1 MGTVGIGLVN
11 SLDSLLQRFPAL
23 LDLAAGRSRKA
34 SGQASPAALAAIIE
48 TQIIPRLMVAHMP
61 IEALG
66 APEKVAG
73 PPEGVP
79 CAADVS
85 AFADAVLAKETSEL
99 FEALERRIAAGAS
112 AETLLIHL
120 LAPAARHLGEWWE
133 QDRCDFVDVTLGLWR
148 LQELTHELAGLMR
161 PVVSMARPRRA
172 VFAMMPGDQ
181 HRLGLQMVVEFF
193 RNSGWEAHALDE
205 VCGEPL
211 LDLVEGAGF
220 DLVGLSINQDSQVEA
235 LVPLV
240 DSLRARSANPGLL
253 VMVGGA
259 ILRER
264 PELAFLI
271 GADAT
276 AADAPTAVVRA
287 EAILRARDLTG
298 AAPG

>member
-1 MGTVGIGLVN
+1 
-11 SLDSLLQRFPAL
+11 
-23 LDLAAGRSRKA
+23 
-34 SGQASPAALAAIIE
+34 
-48 TQIIPRLMVAHMP
+48 
-61 IEALG
+61 
-66 APEKVAG
+66 
-73 PPEGVP
+73 
-79 CAADVS
+79 
-85 AFADAVLAKETSEL
+85 
-99 FEALERRIAAGAS
+99 
-112 AETLLIHL
+112 
-120 LAPAARHLGEWWE
+120 
-133 QDRCDFVDVTLGLWR
+133 
-148 LQELTHELAGLMR
+148 
-161 PVVSMARPRRA
+161 MARPRRA

-205 VCGEPL
+205 ACGEPL